1 MYNIQ
6 KRKKKGGRGEYKLP
20 RKKVVGSVYLIYY
33 IEVIDLKKEEKEERE
48 EYKLPRKK
56 VVGGPISSLG
66 ISHQRC
72 CGVRTNKK
80 TFCWENTNKDKQE
93 NILLGYFR
101 RYYLKE
107 IILKGN
113 T

>member
-1 MYNIQ
+1 M
-6 KRKKKGGRGEYKLP
+6 
-20 RKKVVGSVYLIYY
+20 
-33 IEVIDLKKEEKEERE
+33 VIHSKEKENEERG

-72 CGVRTNKK
+72 CGVKTNKK
-80 TFCWENTNKDKQE
+80 TFCWEKTNKDKQE
-93 NILLGYFR
+93 IILLGYFR

-107 IILKGN
+107 NILKGN